1 MRAAARRGRAVV
13 TAVSMGLCVTGS
25 ARAQVPAGD
34 AGPAPAPR
42 TIDVTIVAGGD
53 DAEPLIGTIRELL
66 GRLGLGVEPH
76 VVATAEAAPPAA
88 ASPGLSV
95 RVDLASR
102 YEALTVV
109 RRGNEEVRRTIPRES
124 SPSIVREEIG
134 EAVRSGVEV
143 QLLAEA
149 AQNAAPPAPAP
160 LANPAPAP
168 VMADTHPSTPAAPG
182 WAALDLE
189 VLAGGGPIA
198 SGAEFVPR
206 LGGAAVIAS
215 RRRLRPSLTVSAAF
229 LVPFESS
236 LPSDATFP
244 GVTMRATIVALRAV
258 PAVEV
263 IHGSWLAMDVGAGAG
278 IDVISVE
285 APQGALLISTSGS
298 NRVDPVV
305 TALVTG
311 YAAITPG
318 IAFTLAVGGEV
329 DLASPT
335 YALRESGGGY
345 SDILVPWR
353 VRPYALAGFTFTA
366 LGGPLF
372 AVRTP

>member
-13 TAVSMGLCVTGS
+13 TAVSMALCVTGS
-25 ARAQVPAGD
+25 ARAQAPPD
-34 AGPAPAPR
+34 TSPAPAPR
-42 TIDVTIVAGGD
+42 TVDVTIVAGGD

-76 VVATAEAAPPAA
+76 IVATAEATAPAA
-88 ASPGLSV
+88 TSPGLSV

-102 YEALTVV
+102 YEALTIV

-149 AQNAAPPAPAP
+149 AHNAPPPAPAP

-168 VMADTHPSTPAAPG
+168 VMADTHPNAPAAPG

-229 LVPFESS
+229 LVPF
-236 LPSDATFP
+236 DATIS
-244 GVTMRATIVALRAV
+244 GVTMRATIVSLRAV

-278 IDVISVE
+278 IDVISVISVDPSPQNAASFQVQS
-285 APQGALLISTSGS
+285 APS
-298 NRVDPVV
+298 RVDPIV
-305 TALVTG
+305 TAVVTG
-311 YAAITPG
+311 YAALTPG

-335 YALRESGGGY
+335 YALKGPGGDDI
-345 SDILVPWR
+345 DILVTWR
-353 VRPYALAGFTFTA
+353 ARPYALAGFTFTT
-366 LGGPLF
+366 LGSALF
-372 AVRTP
+372 AKRTP